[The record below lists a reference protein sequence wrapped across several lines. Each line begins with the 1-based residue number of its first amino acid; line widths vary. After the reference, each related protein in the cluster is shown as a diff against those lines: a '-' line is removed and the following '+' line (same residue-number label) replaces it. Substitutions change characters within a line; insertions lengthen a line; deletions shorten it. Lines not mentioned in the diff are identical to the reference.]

1 MSADSVNGRTNRA
14 GGGERGAR
22 RIEEEQPRPVALAL
36 EVGVDAVEVSG
47 GHRPDAIRLRL
58 HVAGSLD
65 ISSLLVIVH
74 DTEEERVMPGLPE
87 LEGRAAVVTGA
98 ASGIGLAVTEAFVA
112 AGMRVLMTDLDQARL
127 ASHAERLADGG
138 AEVRALVV
146 DVTDPDAVERAAD
159 AAVEHFGKLHVAV
172 NNAGIVVQ
180 GNSWELPLSEWHR
193 VIDVDLWGVIHGI
206 RAFVPRIL
214 ASGEPGYVVNTASM
228 AAVTAIPGIGP
239 YTASKHG
246 VLGISDGL
254 RVELAAIGAPVG
266 VSVVMPGMIKT
277 GLNPLGTVGPE
288 QVAANVVDAIRRGR
302 AYVFTDDH
310 HIPEVESRLR
320 AIIAARADVIS

>member
-1 MSADSVNGRTNRA
+1 MA
-14 GGGERGAR
+14 G
-22 RIEEEQPRPVALAL
+22 LA
-36 EVGVDAVEVSG
+36 
-47 GHRPDAIRLRL
+47 
-58 HVAGSLD
+58 
-65 ISSLLVIVH
+65 
-74 DTEEERVMPGLPE
+74 E

-112 AGMRVLMTDLDQARL
+112 AGMRVLMTDLDQTRL
-127 ASHAERLADGG
+127 ASHTERLADGG

-159 AAVEHFGKLHVAV
+159 AAVEQFGKLHVAV

-246 VLGISDGL
+246 VLGLSDGL
-254 RVELAAIGAPVG
+254 RAELAAIGAPVG

-277 GLNPLGTVGPE
+277 ALNPFGTVGPE
-288 QVAANVVDAIRRGR
+288 HVAANVVDAVRRGR
-302 AYVFTDDH
+302 EYVFTDDH
-310 HIPEVESRLR
+310 HVPEVESRLR